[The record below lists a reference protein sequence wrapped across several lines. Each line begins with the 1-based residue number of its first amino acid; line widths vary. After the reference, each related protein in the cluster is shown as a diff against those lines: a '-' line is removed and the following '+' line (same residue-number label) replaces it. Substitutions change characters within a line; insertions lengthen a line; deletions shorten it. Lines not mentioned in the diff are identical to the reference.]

1 MPDADDEFPKLLA
14 RLRAGDEAALALL
27 VERHGDIIR
36 RTAHS
41 LLGPLLRPHLDTM
54 DLFQSLHRTLLIG
67 LRDQKFD
74 ISTPDKLI
82 ALTATLL
89 RRKVARHWRKLKH
102 RRDITGSPV
111 DLNTQPA
118 DATHDALGADP
129 AQTLPQTEQVQRLLA
144 SLDHLDRRLLELR
157 LIGHN
162 TADAARKLG
171 VDPAIMRVRLGRLRR
186 RLWDE
191 GMLEGII

>member
-1 MPDADDEFPKLLA
+1 MAVEEDFTKLLA
-14 RLRAGDEAALALL
+14 RVRAGDESALAEL
-27 VERHGDIIR
+27 VERHGDVIR
-36 RTAHS
+36 RNAQA

-74 ISTPDKLI
+74 VSTPEKLI

-102 RRDITGSPV
+102 QSDNVGSQIDP
-111 DLNTQPA
+111 NTHAASANHEGP
-118 DATHDALGADP
+118 GADP

-144 SLDHLDRRLLELR
+144 SLDQLDRRLLELR
-157 LIGHN
+157 LVGHS
-162 TADAARKLG
+162 TADSARQLG
-171 VDPAIMRVRLGRLRR
+171 IDPAVMRVRLARLRR

-191 GMLEGII
+191 GKLDGMI